1 MRNYNITMIK
11 TVIKK
16 ENFDDDNFTYDLIY
30 EDGTTWSV
38 PNNQNNRHYIEIQE
52 WVAEGNTIE
61 TAS

>member
-1 MRNYNITMIK
+1 MIK
-11 TVIKK
+11 TVTKK
-16 ENFDDDNFTYDLIY
+16 ENFNDEDFTYELIY

-38 PNNQNNRHYIEIQE
+38 PNAAGNRHYIEIQE

>member
-1 MRNYNITMIK
+1 MIK
-11 TVIKK
+11 KVIKK
-16 ENFDDDNFTYDLIY
+16 ENFDDEDFTYELIY

-38 PNNQNNRHYIEIQE
+38 PNVAGNRHYKEIQE

>member
-1 MRNYNITMIK
+1 MIK

-16 ENFDDDNFTYDLIY
+16 ENFDDEDFTYDLIY
-30 EDGTTWSV
+30 EDGTSWSV

-52 WVAEGNTIE
+52 WVAEGKTIE